1 MAGGWGRGIEV
12 VARRKEKGGERRA
25 EESGGVGREE
35 RNCIILWE

>member
-25 EESGGVGREE
+25 EKRGGKQ